1 MPQRLIWRLLILGSL
16 AISGIIFIQSY
27 WMYKTYHLQDEEF
40 TYSVKIA
47 LREVAGKISVYNET
61 NLPKQGLIQRRAS
74 NTYAVNVNS
83 VIDANVLEDYLL
95 AAFQK
100 HSLYIDFEYA
110 VFDCASDELLY
121 GSYCNLSDKEQS
133 EKPSVELPK
142 FDDLIYYFVVKFP
155 SRESYLLSNM
165 TQSIMFSVIA
175 LLAVCFFLYA
185 IYVIMKQKQLTEQQ
199 KDFINNMTHEF
210 KTPISSIKIASEVL
224 MNSDHIA
231 GNQRLSRYAEII
243 NDQNARLNTQVEKV
257 LNIARLER
265 NEFELNYENINVHE
279 TLKKIIASESIKL
292 PSNDDVIDYNFHKE
306 SLVVKADLLHF
317 TNVISNVIDN
327 AIKYNQNPIKIT
339 VKTEK
344 RNNHMLLSIIDNGI
358 GMNEE
363 DVKKIFSKFFRV
375 HTGDV
380 HNVKG
385 FGLGLYYVKTIA
397 KAHDWVLGVNSKEKE
412 GTTIS
417 IKIKLA
423 NGE

>member
-27 WMYKTYHLQDEEF
+27 WMYKTWHLQDEEF
-40 TYSVKIA
+40 TYSVKLA
-47 LREVAGKISVYNET
+47 LREVADQISVYNET
-61 NLPKQGLIQRRAS
+61 GLPKQGLIQRRAS
-74 NTYAVNVNS
+74 NTYAVNINS
-83 VIDANVLEDYLL
+83 VIDANILEDYLV
-95 AAFQK
+95 AAFEK

-121 GSYCNLSDKEQS
+121 GNYCNLSDKEQS
-133 EKPSVELPK
+133 KKPSVDLPK

-155 SRESYLLSNM
+155 TRESYLLSNM
-165 TQSIMFSVIA
+165 TQSIMFSLIA

-224 MNSDHIA
+224 MNSEVVSED
-231 GNQRLSRYAEII
+231 QRLNRYAEII

-257 LNIARLER
+257 LNIARLEK
-265 NEFELNYENINVHE
+265 NEFELNYEIIDIHE
-279 TLKKIIASESIKL
+279 NLKKIIESESIKL
-292 PSNDDVIDYNFHKE
+292 PNNEDNIDYVFHE
-306 SLVVKADLLHF
+306 EELFINADLLHF
-317 TNVISNVIDN
+317 TNVISNVLDN
-327 AIKYNQNPIKIT
+327 AIKYNQDPIKIT

-344 RNNHMLLSIIDNGI
+344 RNNHMFLSIIDNGI

-397 KAHDWVLGVNSKEKE
+397 KAHGWVLSVNSKEGL

-417 IKIKLA
+417 IKIKLVY
-423 NGE
+423 GD